1 MSLWDIFRS
10 LSPLNF
16 AWNYFD
22 FLLYFLW
29 FVYCLFLG
37 FLRFVFCFVGLPT
50 IISCFRMLNFR
61 SHILLFSFSLTL
73 LAFSFLF
80 LYFLFFHHF
89 PDVWFCAFRFCW
101 VWLTVHLPY
110 CSLLRIPR
118 PARHPAAQVRPSPKY
133 IQIAILEPKNR
144 WLVEPSSGTVSITAP
159 PLAWQNVCFI
169 HSSRPPTIYVLV
181 SFNDWLFTATL
192 TDRFLSWWGAEVGR
206 CTPCFVV

>member
-1 MSLWDIFRS
+1 MLETILVLCNTFFSSFICCSLVFYVSFFILWVYRRLFFAFVCWILGVIFCY
-10 LSPLNF
+10 L
-16 AWNYFD
+16 A
-22 FLLYFLW
+22 FLW
-29 FVYCLFLG
+29 LFWL
-37 FLRFVFCFVGLPT
+37 FPF
-50 IISCFRMLNFR
+50 
-61 SHILLFSFSLTL
+61 FSFI
-73 LAFSFLF
+73 F
-80 LYFLFFHHF
+80 YFFHHF

-101 VWLTVHLPY
+101 VWLTVHLTY

-169 HSSRPPTIYVLV
+169 HSSRPPTIYVLI